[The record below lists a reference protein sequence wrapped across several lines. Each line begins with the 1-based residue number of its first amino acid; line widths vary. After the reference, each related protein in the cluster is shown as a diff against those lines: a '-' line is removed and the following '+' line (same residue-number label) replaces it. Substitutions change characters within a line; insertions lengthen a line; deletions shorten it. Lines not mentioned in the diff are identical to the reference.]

1 MEIATQYASVISGS
15 HLSRREALTSYI
27 QYILPKHRYQPRL
40 LSMTKQQC
48 DKVMTVLLKALLPKL
63 HVNRNTARSI
73 IYGPESL
80 GGLALPDIY
89 TLQGSDYLQ
98 LFLGNLRIQDRT
110 ANLIHINL
118 TYLQLL
124 AGVGLFFLNP
134 PFKNFLWIESGW
146 ISSLWEFIS
155 QVGIQLVYPL
165 QWLPSLP
172 RRQDAY
178 LMQTFQSKNA
188 SDKDLATLNRCRIFL
203 QVISISDISLADGS
217 ALLSEV
223 KEGRRPEGRRSRLEW
238 PVQGPPSAQ
247 DWKIWRSYLQHIEN
261 NSKLISPL
269 GSGYKTHTRSGYI
282 SWIWTQIL
290 YIPFTTT
297 SCIDLNPLFNL
308 RLEHVPPIGHG
319 TIMTRQLGLP
329 FYH

>member
-1 MEIATQYASVISGS
+1 MLGIQFTPTGKEGAIDNLMEIATQYASVISGS

-247 DWKIWRSYLQHIEN
+247 DWKIWRS
-261 NSKLISPL
+261 
-269 GSGYKTHTRSGYI
+269 
-282 SWIWTQIL
+282 
-290 YIPFTTT
+290 
-297 SCIDLNPLFNL
+297 
-308 RLEHVPPIGHG
+308 
-319 TIMTRQLGLP
+319 
-329 FYH
+329 